1 MVLSA
6 TTGSTSRQAGRGSRG
21 TGGRILVQERE
32 TNNDV
37 PILGQGLVLPDAD
50 GTLTQA
56 FHDTLS
62 RGMSHRTRRDY
73 RSRIDRII
81 VYWRENFHDYYEVGV
96 RTVTEEE
103 KADVNR
109 YYFERTEDF
118 IYEGMN
124 PQPVVYFLLAT
135 EPGKKRGQLNLLL
148 IGKSIVMQSCGVPR
162 WLVNCCQ
169 RSSISM

>member
-1 MVLSA
+1 
-6 TTGSTSRQAGRGSRG
+6 
-21 TGGRILVQERE
+21 
-32 TNNDV
+32 
-37 PILGQGLVLPDAD
+37 
-50 GTLTQA
+50 
-56 FHDTLS
+56 
-62 RGMSHRTRRDY
+62 
-73 RSRIDRII
+73 
-81 VYWRENFHDYYEVGV
+81 
-96 RTVTEEE
+96 VTEEE